1 MTRARAASISR
12 SARLAIVAHARREAP
27 RECCG
32 LLVGSGRRVV
42 LALPMTN
49 VDSRPRTGFRIDPA
63 EHIAARRVLRRAVPS
78 LEIVGVYHSHPSGPA
93 TPSARDV
100 AESHYP
106 EWLFAIVA
114 GAGRALRVF
123 QIAGGIVTPVRT
135 RWAPSRRRRSSP

>member
-1 MTRARAASISR
+1 MTRARRASISR
-12 SARLAIVAHARREAP
+12 AARLFIVAHARREAP

-49 VDSRPRTGFRIDPA
+49 VDRRPRTGFRIDPA
-63 EHIAARRVLRRAVPS
+63 EHIAVRRVLRGAAPS
-78 LEIVGVYHSHPSGPA
+78 LEIVGVYHSHPSGRA

-106 EWLFAIVA
+106 DWLFVIVS
-114 GAGRALRVF
+114 GSGRAVRAF
-123 QIAGGIVTPVRT
+123 QIAGGVVTPVET
-135 RWAPSRRRRSSP
+135 RLAPARRRSSR